1 MFVGFNYNFVLI
13 ISSFLIDWDL
23 LAEVIRE
30 VISGKRALGRDIA
43 FLRLISTKSW
53 GYCIC
58 FWEVNTYFSFMILS
72 VYWKLFIIVFLLLN
86 LLLILFVLGTNLEVS
101 LGLYRDWSVPS
112 LFLIKTGSLTLIYF
126 VVNTLAG

>member
-1 MFVGFNYNFVLI
+1 LFVGFNYNFVLI